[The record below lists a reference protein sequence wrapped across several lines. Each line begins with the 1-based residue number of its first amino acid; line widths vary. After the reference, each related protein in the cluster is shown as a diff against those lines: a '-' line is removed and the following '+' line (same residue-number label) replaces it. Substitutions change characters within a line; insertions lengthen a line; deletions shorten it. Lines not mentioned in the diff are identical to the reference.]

1 MKNRILYNDF
11 REMHKKIGTDLDEAY
26 RKVINKSWFINGDEV
41 EQFEREFADYCG
53 TKYCVG
59 VGNGLDA
66 LRLILL
72 AYEVGNGDEVIVP
85 SNTFIAT
92 CLAISYTGAIPVL
105 VEPEI
110 NDNNIN
116 VLKIEEKITK
126 RTKAIMAVHLYGRI
140 AQMEKIE
147 ALAQKYGLLVIGDAA
162 QAHGAARD
170 GKKAGSIGNAAG
182 FSFYPGKNLGALG
195 DAGAVTT
202 DDIRIREK
210 VKALGNYGS
219 TEKYQ
224 HDLKGIN
231 SRLDELQAAFLRVK
245 LRNLDVWTSER
256 REIARKYYAGIYNP
270 LIRLPLY
277 EDNGA
282 NVYHIFPVFCNKRD
296 LLKQHLEKH
305 GIQTLVHYPIP
316 IHMQKAYA
324 DNGWIKGDFPVA
336 EYISDH
342 ELSIPL
348 YPGLKTEEIDYI
360 ISCIN
365 NFK

>member
-147 ALAQKYGLLVIGDAA
+147 ALAQKYGLLVIEDAA

-170 GKKAGSIGNAAG
+170 GKKAGSN
-182 FSFYPGKNLGALG
+182 
-195 DAGAVTT
+195 D
-202 DDIRIREK
+202 R
-210 VKALGNYGS
+210 
-219 TEKYQ
+219 
-224 HDLKGIN
+224 
-231 SRLDELQAAFLRVK
+231 
-245 LRNLDVWTSER
+245 
-256 REIARKYYAGIYNP
+256 
-270 LIRLPLY
+270 
-277 EDNGA
+277 
-282 NVYHIFPVFCNKRD
+282 
-296 LLKQHLEKH
+296 
-305 GIQTLVHYPIP
+305 
-316 IHMQKAYA
+316 
-324 DNGWIKGDFPVA
+324 
-336 EYISDH
+336 
-342 ELSIPL
+342 
-348 YPGLKTEEIDYI
+348 
-360 ISCIN
+360 
-365 NFK
+365 